1 MITTMKKI
9 YIVPNT
15 EMIELMTPCTICA
28 GSIETNGFLENGG
41 DESEKTEGDFRG
53 GGYWDD
59 DY

>member
-1 MITTMKKI
+1 MKKI

-28 GSIETNGFLENGG
+28 GSIETNGLLENGG
-41 DESEKTEGDFRG
+41 DESEKTEGDSRG